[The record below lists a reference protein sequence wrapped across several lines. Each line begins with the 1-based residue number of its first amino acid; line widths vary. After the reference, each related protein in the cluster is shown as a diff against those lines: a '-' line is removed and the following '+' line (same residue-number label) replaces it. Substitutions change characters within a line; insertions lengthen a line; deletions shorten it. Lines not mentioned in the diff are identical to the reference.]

1 MTKKAEIITFGCRL
15 NIYESEIL
23 KQGVKEHEVK
33 NTSIFNSCAVTAE
46 SVRQVK
52 QSIRKRRREF
62 PDEKIVVTG
71 CAAQIEP
78 ETFSKMQE
86 VDLVSGNIE
95 KRDILNILSKEKNS
109 KKIEVQNIMESRQGL
124 NGLTDGYDNRSRAFI
139 EIQNGCDHRCTFCI
153 IPFGRGNSISK
164 SVKNIINET
173 NLMIEKGH
181 KEIVL
186 TGVDIAS
193 WGHDLD
199 KKSNLGFL
207 VKKILQG
214 SPDLTRLKLS
224 SMDVIGFDDELI
236 EIIATEERILPHIHL
251 SLQAGDNM
259 ILKRMK
265 RRHSRD
271 DAINLCKK
279 IRKRRP
285 EVAFGADIITGFPT
299 ETEEMFLNTLNIVDE
314 CGLDWLHVFPYSPRP
329 GTPAAKMP
337 QNDKKV
343 SKQRAKILREKGEK
357 IKKNHLEGLVGKK
370 IEVFIEKNNTGHTNQ
385 FAPVKLE
392 ESYEPGTS
400 ILAHINQSDNNFVY
414 GKLAN

>member
-357 IKKNHLEGLVGKK
+357 IKKNHLESLVGKK

>member
-62 PDEKIVVTG
+62 PEEKIVVTG

-109 KKIEVQNIMESRQGL
+109 KKIEVQNIMETRQSL

-153 IPFGRGNSISK
+153 IPFGRGNSVSK
-164 SVKNIINET
+164 SVKNIINEI
-173 NLMIEKGH
+173 NLIIEKGH

-224 SMDVIGFDDELI
+224 SMDVIGFDDELL

-314 CGLDWLHVFPYSPRP
+314 CGLD
-329 GTPAAKMP
+329 
-337 QNDKKV
+337 
-343 SKQRAKILREKGEK
+343 
-357 IKKNHLEGLVGKK
+357 
-370 IEVFIEKNNTGHTNQ
+370 
-385 FAPVKLE
+385 
-392 ESYEPGTS
+392 
-400 ILAHINQSDNNFVY
+400 
-414 GKLAN
+414 

>member
-23 KQGVKEHEVK
+23 KQGVKEHK
-33 NTSIFNSCAVTAE
+33 IKDTAIFNSCAVTSE

-52 QSIRKRRREF
+52 QSIRKRKREF
-62 PDEKIVVTG
+62 PNEKIIVTG

-78 ETFSKMQE
+78 ETFANMDE

-95 KRDILNILSKEKNS
+95 KRNIKNIIS
-109 KKIEVQNIMESRQGL
+109 NKVNQKKIEVQNIMETKQSL
-124 NGLTDGYDNRSRAFI
+124 NGLIDGYDNRSRAFV

-153 IPFGRGNSISK
+153 IPFGRGNSVSK
-164 SVKNIINET
+164 SVKNIINEI

-199 KKSNLGFL
+199 VKSNLGFL
-207 VKKILQG
+207 VKKILRG
-214 SPDLTRLKLS
+214 SPNLTRLKLS
-224 SMDVIGFDDELI
+224 SMDVIGFDEELL
-236 EIIATEERILPHIHL
+236 EIIATDKRILPHIHL

-271 DAINLCKK
+271 DAINLCNS
-279 IRKRRP
+279 IREKRP
-285 EVAFGADIITGFPT
+285 EVAFGADLITGFPT
-299 ETEEMFLNTLNIVDE
+299 ETDEMFLNTLNIVDE
-314 CGLDWLHVFPYSPRP
+314 CGLDWLHVFPFSPRP

-337 QNDKKV
+337 QNDKAI

-357 IKKNHLEGLVGKK
+357 IKRNHLENLIGKE

-392 ESYEPGTS
+392 ENYEPGTS
-400 ILAHINQSDNNFVY
+400 IIAHINQSDNNFVY
-414 GKLAN
+414 GKSAN

>member
-62 PDEKIVVTG
+62 PKEKIVVTG

-109 KKIEVQNIMESRQGL
+109 KKIEVQNIMETRQSL

-153 IPFGRGNSISK
+153 IPFGRGNSVSK
-164 SVKNIINET
+164 SVKNIINEI

-224 SMDVIGFDDELI
+224 SMDVIGFDDELL

-385 FAPVKLE
+385 FAPVKLK

>member
-62 PDEKIVVTG
+62 PEEKIVVTG

-95 KRDILNILSKEKNS
+95 KRDILNILSKEKDS
-109 KKIEVQNIMESRQGL
+109 KKIEVQNIMETRQSL

-153 IPFGRGNSISK
+153 IPFGRGNSVSK
-164 SVKNIINET
+164 SVKNIINEI

-224 SMDVIGFDDELI
+224 SMDVIGFDDELL

-357 IKKNHLEGLVGKK
+357 IKKIHLEGLVGKK

>member
-23 KQGVKEHEVK
+23 KQGVKEHK
-33 NTSIFNSCAVTAE
+33 IKDTAIFNSCAVTSE

-52 QSIRKRRREF
+52 QSIRKRKREF
-62 PDEKIVVTG
+62 PNEKIIVTG

-78 ETFSKMQE
+78 ETFANMDE

-95 KRDILNILSKEKNS
+95 KRNIKNIIS
-109 KKIEVQNIMESRQGL
+109 NKVNQKKIEVQNIMETKQSL
-124 NGLTDGYDNRSRAFI
+124 NGLIDGYDNRSRAFV

-153 IPFGRGNSISK
+153 IPFGRGNSVSK
-164 SVKNIINET
+164 SVKNIINEI

-199 KKSNLGFL
+199 VKSNLGFL

-214 SPDLTRLKLS
+214 SPNLTRLKLS
-224 SMDVIGFDDELI
+224 SMDVIGFDEELL
-236 EIIATEERILPHIHL
+236 EIIATDKRILPHIHL

-271 DAINLCKK
+271 DAINLCNS
-279 IRKRRP
+279 IREKRP
-285 EVAFGADIITGFPT
+285 EVAFGADLITGFPT
-299 ETEEMFLNTLNIVDE
+299 ETNEMFLNTLNIVDE
-314 CGLDWLHVFPYSPRP
+314 CGLDWLHVFPFSPRP

-337 QNDKKV
+337 QNDKAI

-357 IKKNHLEGLVGKK
+357 IKRNHLENLIGKE

-392 ESYEPGTS
+392 ENYEPGTS
-400 ILAHINQSDNNFVY
+400 IIAHINQSDNNFVY
-414 GKLAN
+414 GKSAN

>member
-224 SMDVIGFDDELI
+224 SMDVIGFDDELL

>member
-62 PDEKIVVTG
+62 PEEKIVVTG

-95 KRDILNILSKEKNS
+95 KRDILNILSKGKDS
-109 KKIEVQNIMESRQGL
+109 KKIEVQNIMETRQSL

-153 IPFGRGNSISK
+153 IPFGRGNSVSK
-164 SVKNIINET
+164 SVKNIINEI

-224 SMDVIGFDDELI
+224 SMDVIGFDDELL

-299 ETEEMFLNTLNIVDE
+299 ETEEMFLNTLNIIDE

>member
-23 KQGVKEHEVK
+23 KQGVKEHK
-33 NTSIFNSCAVTAE
+33 IKDTAIFNSCAVTSE

-52 QSIRKRRREF
+52 QSIRKRKREF
-62 PDEKIVVTG
+62 PNEKIIVTG

-78 ETFSKMQE
+78 ETFANMDE

-95 KRDILNILSKEKNS
+95 KRNIKNIIS
-109 KKIEVQNIMESRQGL
+109 NKVNQKKIEVQNIMETKQSL
-124 NGLTDGYDNRSRAFI
+124 NGLIDGYDNRSRAFV

-153 IPFGRGNSISK
+153 IPFGRGNSVSK
-164 SVKNIINET
+164 SVKNIINEI

-199 KKSNLGFL
+199 VKSNLGFL

-214 SPDLTRLKLS
+214 SPNLTRLKLS
-224 SMDVIGFDDELI
+224 SMDVIGFDEELL
-236 EIIATEERILPHIHL
+236 EIIATDKRILPHIHL

-271 DAINLCKK
+271 DAINLCNS
-279 IRKRRP
+279 IREKRP
-285 EVAFGADIITGFPT
+285 EVAFGADLIAGFPT
-299 ETEEMFLNTLNIVDE
+299 ETDEMFLNTLNIVDE
-314 CGLDWLHVFPYSPRP
+314 CGLDWLHVFPFSPRP

-337 QNDKKV
+337 QNDKAI

-357 IKKNHLEGLVGKK
+357 IKRNHLENQIGKE

-392 ESYEPGTS
+392 ENYEPGTS
-400 ILAHINQSDNNFVY
+400 IIAHINQSDNNFVY
-414 GKLAN
+414 GKSAN